1 MDVARLRMLVD
12 AAGDEDPRR
21 ALVGAAEL
29 RREAERVQS
38 VAVRRARASGLSWAE
53 IAASLQVS
61 KQAAHR
67 KYRGRTF
74 GAGADA

>member
-1 MDVARLRMLVD
+1 MLVD

-21 ALVGAAEL
+21 ALAGSAEL
-29 RREAERVQS
+29 RRAAEQLQG
-38 VAVRRARASGLSWAE
+38 VAVRRARLSGMSWTE
-53 IAASLQVS
+53 IAELLQVS

-74 GAGADA
+74 GAGGK